1 KPALSVGDVVERRA
15 VPVGDISV
23 AVLQRRTGRIA
34 LVRRG
39 LVRTD
44 VHREGTR
51 INVHKNGRNGS
62 MELTYQGQVAG
73 RAIDKHHIRDAVAFR
88 AHVPHAIA
96 EDAEVGFAIAI
107 PVEQHRN
114 VWRNTAES
122 VRDADNAGPAG
133 VDVPD
138 AVAVDD
144 QVRNTVAVDITRQR
158 HIAGYAAEV
167 ECQVDQ
173 PVQIPL
179 HVPSAGA
186 VDDNVVKG
194 ARTGKICNKRDVAW
208 HATES
213 HNSICGTA
221 AVRIDVP
228 HAIPVGEEAR
238 FAARAYVSTER
249 HVRRRADPDHR
260 GPG

>member
-1 KPALSVGDVVERRA
+1 
-15 VPVGDISV
+15 
-23 AVLQRRTGRIA
+23 
-34 LVRRG
+34 
-39 LVRTD
+39 
-44 VHREGTR
+44 
-51 INVHKNGRNGS
+51 
-62 MELTYQGQVAG
+62 ELTYQGQVAG

-96 EDAEVGFAIAI
+96 EDAEVGFAIAL

-114 VWRNTAES
+114 VLRHTAES

-144 QVRNTVAVDITRQR
+144 QVRNTVPVDITRQR
-158 HIAGYAAEV
+158 HIAGYTAEV

-173 PVQIPL
+173 PIQVPL

-194 ARTGKICNKRDVAW
+194 ARPGNICNKTGVPW
-208 HATES
+208 HATEP
-213 HNSICGTA
+213 HNGIGGPD
-221 AVRIDVP
+221 AVRIVLP
-228 HAIPVGEEAR
+228 QPIPVGDEAG
-238 FAARAYVSTER
+238 FPARPYVSTGRPVPR
-249 HVRRRADPDHR
+249 H
-260 GPG
+260 